1 MTSSQIQK
9 GLLPAGLSD
18 ILHPKA
24 QVQAKEIENLL
35 DVFADYG
42 YLRVKPPLVEY
53 EETLLSDGPG
63 TVLKDSTFRIMDPLS
78 QKMMALRSD
87 VTAQISR
94 IASTRLSH
102 LARPLRLSYSGD
114 VLRVKGD
121 SFNTERQKTQVGAE
135 LIGLENEF
143 CDAEI
148 ILICLKALK
157 SIDIENITIDINLPF
172 LREYF
177 LKDLSSSL
185 KEEIN
190 KAIDLRDKKTLK
202 NFKFKYSK
210 IILDFMESSGNYSFA
225 TKFLRQLNLEGFLD
239 EVRDYYLKVIDIVSK
254 NDSSIKIS
262 IDPLENRGFNYHSGL
277 SFTIFSENLK
287 GEIAKGGRYK
297 TLNGETAIG
306 CTIYTEKIYSNSK
319 STLDKSL
326 VYVPYL
332 NINDADQIIN
342 KGYRVVFGN
351 NLNPDIKQD
360 ALNLKCQFIWEN
372 KKITKLETYLNN

>member
-1 MTSSQIQK
+1 MTGSQTQK

-18 ILHPKA
+18 VLYPKA
-24 QVQAKEIENLL
+24 QVQAKKIENLL
-35 DVFADYG
+35 DVFSNYG

-157 SIDIENITIDINLPF
+157 SINIENITIDINLPF

-177 LKDLSSSL
+177 LRDLSSSL

-190 KAIDLRDKKTLK
+190 KAIDLKDKKSLQK
-202 NFKFKYSK
+202 FKFKYSK
-210 IILDFMESSGNYSFA
+210 IVLDLLEASGDYSFA
-225 TKFLRQLNLEGFLD
+225 TNFLSKLKLEGFIND
-239 EVRDYYLKVIDIVSK
+239 VRDYYLRVIDIVEK
-254 NDSSIKIS
+254 NDPSIKIS
-262 IDPLENRGFNYHSGL
+262 IDPLENRGFNYHTGL

-319 STLDKSL
+319 SSIDKSI
-326 VYVPYL
+326 VYVPHL
-332 NINDADQIIN
+332 NINDADYIIS
-342 KGYRVVFGN
+342 KGYKVVFGN
-351 NLNPDIKQD
+351 NLTSDLKKD
-360 ALNLKCQFIWEN
+360 ALKLKCQFIWEN
-372 KKITKLETYLNN
+372 KKIVKLET

>member
-1 MTSSQIQK
+1 MTGSQIQK

-18 ILHPKA
+18 ILYPKA
-24 QVQAKEIENLL
+24 QVQAKKIENML
-35 DVFADYG
+35 DVFANYG

-63 TVLKDSTFRIMDPLS
+63 TMLKDSTFRIMDPLS

-157 SIDIENITIDINLPF
+157 SVNIENLTIDINLPF

-177 LKDLSSSL
+177 LKDLPSSL

-190 KAIDLRDKKTLK
+190 KAIDLRDKKTLI
-202 NFKFKYSK
+202 NLKFKHSK
-210 IILDFMESSGNYSFA
+210 TVLDLMDATGDYSF
-225 TKFLRQLNLEGFLD
+225 TNNFLSKLKLEGFFNN
-239 EVRDYYLKVIDIVSK
+239 VRDYFLRVIDIISK

-262 IDPLENRGFNYHSGL
+262 IDPLENRGFNYHTGL
-277 SFTIFSENLK
+277 SFTFFSENLK

-306 CTIYTEKIYSNSK
+306 CTIYTEKIYSNSN
-319 STLDKSL
+319 SNLDKSL

-342 KGYRVVFGN
+342 KGYRIVFGN
-351 NLNPDIKQD
+351 NSNSDFKKD
-360 ALNLKCQFIWEN
+360 AIHLKCEFIWEN
-372 KKITKLETYLNN
+372 KKIVKL

>member
-1 MTSSQIQK
+1 MTGSQIQK

-18 ILHPKA
+18 ILYPKA
-24 QVQAKEIENLL
+24 QFQAKKVENLL
-35 DVFADYG
+35 DVFSNYG

-102 LARPLRLSYSGD
+102 LVRPLRLSYSGD

-157 SIDIENITIDINLPF
+157 SINIENITIDINLPF

-185 KEEIN
+185 KEDVN
-190 KAIDLRDKKTLK
+190 KAIDLRDKKSLK
-202 NFKFKYSK
+202 KLKFKYSK
-210 IILDFMESSGNYSFA
+210 IILDLMESSGDYSFA
-225 TKFLRQLNLEGFLD
+225 TNFLRKLKLEGFIND
-239 EVRDYYLKVIDIVSK
+239 VRDYYLRVIDIVDK

-262 IDPLENRGFNYHSGL
+262 IDPLENRGFNYHTGL

-297 TLNGETAIG
+297 TLNAETAIG
-306 CTIYTEKIYSNSK
+306 CTIYTEKIYSDSK
-319 STLDKSL
+319 SSLDKSL

-332 NINDADQIIN
+332 NINDADQIIS
-342 KGYRVVFGN
+342 KGYRVIFGN
-351 NLNPDIKQD
+351 NLTPDLKKD
-360 ALNLKCQFIWEN
+360 AFNLKCQFIWEN
-372 KKITKLETYLNN
+372 KKIVKLET

>member
-1 MTSSQIQK
+1 MASSQFQK

-18 ILHPKA
+18 TLYPKA
-24 QVQAKEIENLL
+24 QVQAKIIENLL
-35 DVFADYG
+35 DVFSNYG

-102 LARPLRLSYSGD
+102 LSRPLRLSYSGD

-135 LIGLENEF
+135 LIGLENEL
-143 CDAEI
+143 CDAEV

-157 SIDIENITIDINLPF
+157 SIEIQNITIDINLPY

-177 LKDLSSSL
+177 FRDLTTPL
-185 KEEIN
+185 QEEIS
-190 KAIDLRDKKTLK
+190 KAIDLKDKQTLK
-202 NFKFKYSK
+202 KLKFKYSE
-210 IILDFMESSGNYSFA
+210 IILSLMESAGDYSYA
-225 TKFLRQLNLEGFLD
+225 TKYLRELKLEKFLD
-239 EVRDYYLKVIDIVSK
+239 ETINYYLTVIDLVNK

-262 IDPLENRGFNYHSGL
+262 IDPLENRGFNYHTGL

-297 TLNGETAIG
+297 TLKGETAIG
-306 CTIYTEKIYSNSK
+306 CTIYTEKIYSNSN
-319 STLDKSL
+319 LNNIDKSL
-326 VYVPYL
+326 VYIPHL
-332 NINDADQIIN
+332 NINAADTIIS

-351 NLNPDIKQD
+351 NLSSDFEKE
-360 ALNLKCQFIWEN
+360 ALNLKCQFIWKN
-372 KKITKLETYLNN
+372 NTIVKL

>member
-1 MTSSQIQK
+1 MTSSQVQK

-18 ILHPKA
+18 VLYPKA
-24 QVQAKEIENLL
+24 QVQAKTIENLL
-35 DVFADYG
+35 DAFSNYG

-94 IASTRLSH
+94 IVSTRLSH

-157 SIDIENITIDINLPF
+157 SIDVENITIDINLPF
-172 LREYF
+172 LREYL
-177 LKDLSSSL
+177 LKDISSFT

-202 NFKFKYSK
+202 KYRFKYSK
-210 IILDFMESSGNYSFA
+210 ILLDLMESAGDYSFSN
-225 TKFLRQLNLEGFLD
+225 KFLRELKLEGFFS
-239 EVRDYYLKVIDIVSK
+239 VIRDYYLRVIDIVYK
-254 NDSSIKIS
+254 NDASIKIS
-262 IDPLENRGFNYHSGL
+262 IDPLENRGFNYHTGL
-277 SFTIFSENLK
+277 SFTIFSETLK

-319 STLDKSL
+319 FTPDKSL

-332 NINDADQIIN
+332 NINDADHIIS

-351 NLNPDIKQD
+351 NLSSDFEKD
-360 ALNLKCQFIWEN
+360 AFKLKCQFIWKN
-372 KKITKLETYLNN
+372 KKIIKLNT

>member
-1 MTSSQIQK
+1 MTKSQNQK

-18 ILHPKA
+18 ILYPKA
-24 QVQAKEIENLL
+24 QVQAKKIENLL
-35 DVFADYG
+35 DVFSNYG

-63 TVLKDSTFRIMDPLS
+63 TMLKDSTFRIMDPLS

-157 SIDIENITIDINLPF
+157 SINIENITIDINLPF
-172 LREYF
+172 LREYL
-177 LKDLSSSL
+177 LKDLSSSH

-190 KAIDLRDKKTLK
+190 KAIDLRDKKSLK
-202 NFKFKYSK
+202 KFKFKYSQ
-210 IILDFMESSGNYSFA
+210 IVLDLMEYSGDYLFA
-225 TKFLRQLNLEGFLD
+225 TNFLSKLKLEGFIND
-239 EVRDYYLKVIDIVSK
+239 VRNYYLRVIDIVDK

-262 IDPLENRGFNYHSGL
+262 IDPLENRGFNYHTGL

-297 TLNGETAIG
+297 ILNGETAIG

-319 STLDKSL
+319 SSIDKSL
-326 VYVPYL
+326 VYLPYL
-332 NINDADQIIN
+332 NLNDADHIIS

-351 NLNPDIKQD
+351 NLISDLKKD
-360 ALNLKCQFIWEN
+360 AFNLKCQFIWEN
-372 KKITKLETYLNN
+372 KKIVKLEN

>member
-1 MTSSQIQK
+1 MTGSQIQK

-18 ILHPKA
+18 ILYPKA
-24 QVQAKEIENLL
+24 QVQAKKIENLL
-35 DVFADYG
+35 DVFSDYG

-102 LARPLRLSYSGD
+102 LTRPLRLSYSGD

-157 SIDIENITIDINLPF
+157 SINIENIDMKNKNALILKRLVKKPINRL
-172 LREYF
+172 LLY
-177 LKDLSSSL
+177 LGTGWSKLNVS
-185 KEEIN
+185 
-190 KAIDLRDKKTLK
+190 IDLFIT
-202 NFKFKYSK
+202 
-210 IILDFMESSGNYSFA
+210 IL
-225 TKFLRQLNLEGFLD
+225 TPR
-239 EVRDYYLKVIDIVSK
+239 
-254 NDSSIKIS
+254 
-262 IDPLENRGFNYHSGL
+262 
-277 SFTIFSENLK
+277 
-287 GEIAKGGRYK
+287 
-297 TLNGETAIG
+297 
-306 CTIYTEKIYSNSK
+306 
-319 STLDKSL
+319 
-326 VYVPYL
+326 
-332 NINDADQIIN
+332 
-342 KGYRVVFGN
+342 
-351 NLNPDIKQD
+351 
-360 ALNLKCQFIWEN
+360 
-372 KKITKLETYLNN
+372 